1 MKKNMTTNITLAAAL
16 AFSLTTWGGLAQ
28 AQEAAPAP
36 LAAEA
41 KPEAKP
47 DHEVTYNLAL
57 TSDYRYRGVS
67 QTRLKPALQGGAD
80 YTYNPSGLYAG
91 VWLSTIK
98 WTKDAGGDGD
108 VEMDIYGGK
117 RGELA
122 KDISYDVGGLGYVYP
137 SNGLNP
143 SANTFELYG
152 QLAFGPFYA
161 KYSHSLSNLFA
172 APDSKNS
179 AYLDLGFNHDVY
191 AGYVLNLHVGHQNVK
206 NNGDF
211 SYSDYKVG
219 VTKDFGFATV
229 ALAAVYANTDAYVG
243 RGKNLGKTGAVLTVT
258 KTF

>member
-1 MKKNMTTNITLAAAL
+1 MKKNMTTNITLATAL
-16 AFSLTTWGGLAQ
+16 AFSLITWGGFAQ
-28 AQEAAPAP
+28 AQEATPAPAP
-36 LAAEA
+36 AEA

-47 DHEVTYNLAL
+47 EHELSYNLAL
-57 TSDYRYRGVS
+57 TSDYRYRGLS
-67 QTRLKPALQGGAD
+67 QSRLNPALQGGAD
-80 YTYNPSGLYAG
+80 YTHNPSGLYAG

-108 VEMDIYGGK
+108 VEMDFYGGK
-117 RGELA
+117 RGEIA

-137 SNGLNP
+137 SNGLDP

-152 QLAFGPFYA
+152 QLGFGPFYA
-161 KYSHSLSNLFA
+161 KYSHSVTNLFA

-179 AYLDLGFNHDVY
+179 GYLDLGFNNEVY

-211 SYSDYKVG
+211 SYTDYKVG
-219 VTKDFGFATV
+219 FTKDVGFATV
-229 ALAAVYANTDAYVG
+229 ALAAVYANTDAYIG
-243 RGKNLGKTGAVLTVT
+243 KGKNLGKTGAVLTLT